1 MRTHVYDLRLARQE
15 AGRRSLTWLLPA
27 CAFVVRPQENVATFC
42 ALAREYDIAEM
53 TRTAEDWLIH
63 AAKSG
68 AILQFAQ
75 QLKPLPLRM
84 RPLVAA
90 GSTSS
95 DDSQAAARQ
104 AAALRFVNV
113 LALARDY
120 KLKRFARTATAC
132 VRAMSQEDA
141 HLLVLAELNEAVK
154 R

>member
-1 MRTHVYDLRLARQE
+1 
-15 AGRRSLTWLLPA
+15 
-27 CAFVVRPQENVATFC
+27 VRPQENVATFC

-68 AILQFAQ
+68 AILHFAQ
-75 QLKPLPLRM
+75 QLRPLPILRPLPMSM
-84 RPLVAA
+84 RPA

-95 DDSQAAARQ
+95 DDGQAAARQ